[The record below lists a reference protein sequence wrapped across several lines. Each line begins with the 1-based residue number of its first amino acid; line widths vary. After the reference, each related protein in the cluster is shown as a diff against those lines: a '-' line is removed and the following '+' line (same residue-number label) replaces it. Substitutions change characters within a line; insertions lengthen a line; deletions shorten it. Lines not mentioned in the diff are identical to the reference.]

1 VTGVQTCA
9 LPIMQALRNIFIN
22 YPKQYNILKDKLMR
36 LNNIRQDLLHVLEI
50 GKLDAIEQMR
60 ITKELKKVSKERR
73 LVKDDLEVLT
83 QLKSVW
89 EGKTSNKDISEVIG
103 KSKSKLNHI
112 ENRESTLR
120 VRTDLQQYLNRD
132 ECEE

>member
-1 VTGVQTCA
+1 M
-9 LPIMQALRNIFIN
+9 LNRIDKEMQALRNIFIN
-22 YPKQYNILKDKLMR
+22 YPKQYNILKDKLIR

-103 KSKSKLNHI
+103 KIKSKLNHI
-112 ENRESTLR
+112 ENREYNLR
-120 VRTDLQQYLNRD
+120 VRTDLQQYLNR
-132 ECEE
+132 

>member
-1 VTGVQTCA
+1 M
-9 LPIMQALRNIFIN
+9 LNRIDKEMQALRNIFIN
-22 YPKQYNILKDKLMR
+22 YPKQYNILKDKLIR

-50 GKLDAIEQMR
+50 GKLNAIEQMR

-103 KSKSKLNHI
+103 KIKSKLNHI
-112 ENRESTLR
+112 ENREYNLR
-120 VRTDLQQYLNRD
+120 VRTDLQQYLNR
-132 ECEE
+132 

>member
-1 VTGVQTCA
+1 
-9 LPIMQALRNIFIN
+9 MQALRNIFIN
-22 YPKQYNILKDKLMR
+22 YPKQYNILKDKLIR

-103 KSKSKLNHI
+103 KIKSKLNHI
-112 ENRESTLR
+112 ENREYNLR
-120 VRTDLQQYLNRD
+120 VRTDLQQYLNR
-132 ECEE
+132 

>member
-1 VTGVQTCA
+1 M
-9 LPIMQALRNIFIN
+9 LNRIDKEMQALRNIFIN

-103 KSKSKLNHI
+103 KIKSKLNHI
-112 ENRESTLR
+112 ENREYNLR
-120 VRTDLQQYLNRD
+120 VRTDLQQYLNR
-132 ECEE
+132 